1 MRRRLLV
8 VLAVIAALVIGV
20 VAAIVIRRLEGEG
33 NIRGSSTEEFTIS
46 TTTVHAPP
54 LGVPW
59 PQYGFDPTRDRS
71 VQLSLRP
78 PYRRVWRYSAG
89 SLVEFP
95 PAIGYGRLYFSTN
108 SGKFIAVNA
117 KTGKRAWKYLSGR
130 CVAASPAVGPY
141 KHGTVYAVFLNE
153 PPCNSPHTN
162 GSGKVIA
169 FAAGFGKI
177 RWQRTIGP
185 SESSPLLLGNRL
197 YVGDWDGRVW
207 ALDAR
212 SGRTIWSRRPA
223 RGPIKGAIASAGG
236 RLYVGS
242 YDGHLYCLGAQKGG
256 LVWKA
261 KAQRRLYGR
270 SRFYSTPA
278 VAYGRVYI
286 GSTDGK
292 VYSYG
297 ATTGKLRWSYGTG
310 GYVYSSPAV
319 WNGLV
324 FAGSYS
330 SWFYAFDAATGDVRW
345 KFRANGEISGSPTVI
360 GSVVYFATLKRRTYA
375 LDARTG
381 RRLWSYP
388 DGKYTPVVAVKGRL
402 FLVGWAKVYG
412 MVPR

>member
-8 VLAVIAALVIGV
+8 VLAVIAVLVVG
-20 VAAIVIRRLEGEG
+20 VAAVVVIRRLQGEG

-46 TTTVHAPP
+46 TTPAKAPP

-59 PQYGFDPTRDRS
+59 PQYGFDATRDRS

-78 PYRRVWRYSAG
+78 PYRRVWWYGAG

-108 SGKFIAVNA
+108 SGKFVAVNL

-130 CVAASPAVGPY
+130 CVAASPAVGTY
-141 KHGTVYAVFLNE
+141 GHGTVYAVFLNQ
-153 PPCNSPHTN
+153 PPCNSPHTK
-162 GSGKVIA
+162 GSGRLIA

-177 RWQRTIGP
+177 RWSRKIGP
-185 SESSPLLLGNRL
+185 SESSPLLVGNRV

-207 ALDAR
+207 AFDAR
-212 SGRTIWSRRPA
+212 NGRTIWRRRPA
-223 RGPIKGAIASAGG
+223 RGPVKGAIASAGG

-242 YDGHLYCLGAQKGG
+242 YDGHLYCLGAQRGRV
-256 LVWKA
+256 VWKA
-261 KAQRRLYGR
+261 SAQRRLYGR

-278 VAYGRVYI
+278 VAYGRVYL

-297 ATTGKLRWSYGTG
+297 AATGKLRWSHGTG

-319 WNGLV
+319 WKGLV

-330 SWFYAFDAATGDVRW
+330 GWFYAFDAATGDVRW
-345 KFRANGEISGSPTVI
+345 RFSANGQISGSPTVI
-360 GSVVYFATLKRRTYA
+360 GNVVYFATLKRRTYA